1 LFSPIVTVGLRLGK
15 GEKLDDI
22 IKSLGSVA
30 EGVET
35 TRAAKTLVDK
45 LNVDAPMVRTLYSV
59 LFEGLALQEGM
70 KQLLTREM
78 KSELDGI
85 QDDEEE
91 EPEEDDR
98 GRRPS
103 LAPAELKRLEDALQ
117 DMTQTEY

>member
-1 LFSPIVTVGLRLGK
+1 MFSPIVTVGLRLGK